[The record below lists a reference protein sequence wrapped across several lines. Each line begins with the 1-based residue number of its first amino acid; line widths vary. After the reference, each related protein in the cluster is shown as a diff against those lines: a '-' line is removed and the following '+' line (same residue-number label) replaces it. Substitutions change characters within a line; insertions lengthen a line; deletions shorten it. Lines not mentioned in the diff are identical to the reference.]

1 MFQSFM
7 MAFLGLWLVASALFF
22 RSSADKSNIT
32 FGIIIFVLSV
42 VQFFWAAKREKEK
55 KGK

>member
-1 MFQSFM
+1 MFQSFI
-7 MAFLGLWLVASALFF
+7 MAFLGLWLVASALVF

-32 FGIIIFVLSV
+32 FGIIIFILSV